1 MTEPGL
7 FQDDDVIRR
16 ITREG
21 ILIASGGAASILQ
34 TSHPGVGQGV
44 YDHSYTFKN
53 PLARL
58 QNTME
63 WLYAVQFGS
72 EEEAEIISSF
82 ARRMHD
88 TVNGPDYDAQ
98 DAEPQVWV
106 GATLFDVSLRF
117 YQALFGR
124 LGPDEIEEFY
134 QQTRVYAQLMGAP
147 AEAQPQDFAE
157 FKVYYRKQLD
167 SFELTEA
174 SKKVAHQ
181 LLYADHLPLY
191 MRPGMG
197 AIRLLTAGL
206 MPEPLRTQ
214 YGWEWNAARERR
226 FIMLVNAL
234 RIVYP
239 RLPLSVRTLPR
250 EFYSRNIRRK
260 VERAKGRASRLSVRS
275 SA

>member
-7 FQDDDVIRR
+7 FHDGDIIRK

-53 PLARL
+53 PLGRL

-88 TVNGPDYDAQ
+88 TVNGPGYDAQ
-98 DAEPQVWV
+98 DAEAQVWV
-106 GATLFDVSLRF
+106 GATLFDIALRF
-117 YQALFGR
+117 YQALFGS
-124 LGPDEIEEFY
+124 LSPDEVEEFY

-174 SKKVAHQ
+174 SRQVAHQ
-181 LLYADHLPLY
+181 LLYGDLPLHL
-191 MRPGMG
+191 RPGLV

-214 YGWEWNAARERR
+214 YGWKWNAARQRR
-226 FIMLVNAL
+226 FVMLVNVL

-250 EFYSRNIRRK
+250 EFYSRNIRKK
-260 VERAKGRASRLSVRS
+260 VERVKKRGARISVRS
-275 SA
+275 TA

>member
-7 FQDDDVIRR
+7 FKDDDIIRR

-21 ILIASGGAASILQ
+21 VLIASGGAASILQ
-34 TSHPGVGQGV
+34 TSHPAVGQGV
-44 YDHSYTFKN
+44 YDHSYTFEN

-63 WLYAVQFGS
+63 WLYAVQFGTRD
-72 EEEAEIISSF
+72 EAEIISSF

-88 TVNGPDYDAQ
+88 TVNGPGYDAQ
-98 DAEPQVWV
+98 DVEPQVWV

-124 LGPDEIEEFY
+124 LSRNQVEEFY

-147 AEAQPQDFAE
+147 ADAQPQNVEE
-157 FKVYYRKQLD
+157 FYVYYRKRLE

-181 LLYADHLPLY
+181 VLHPKLPPHLQ
-191 MRPGMG
+191 PGLA

-206 MPEPLRTQ
+206 MPEPLRAQ
-214 YGWEWNAARERR
+214 YGWKWDAARERR
-226 FIMLVNAL
+226 FLMLVNAL
-234 RIVYP
+234 CVVYP
-239 RLPLSVRTLPR
+239 KLPLSLRTAPR
-250 EFYSRNIRRK
+250 EFYSRNIRK
-260 VERAKGRASRLSVRS
+260 KIEKAGGRGARISVRS
-275 SA
+275 TP

>member
-7 FQDDDVIRR
+7 FKDDDIIRQ
-16 ITREG
+16 IAREG
-21 ILIASGGAASILQ
+21 ILIAAGGAASILQ
-34 TSHPGVGQGV
+34 TSHPAVGQGV

-53 PLARL
+53 PLKRL

-63 WLYAVQFGS
+63 WLYAVQFGTR
-72 EEEAEIISSF
+72 EEAEVISSF
-82 ARRMHD
+82 ARRMHAG
-88 TVNGPDYDAQ
+88 VNGPGYSAQ
-98 DAEPQVWV
+98 DVEPQVWV
-106 GATLFDVSLRF
+106 GATLFDVALRF

-124 LGPDEIEEFY
+124 LSRNQIEEFY

-147 AEAQPQDFAE
+147 AEAQPQNYDE
-157 FKVYYRKQLD
+157 FRVYYRKQIE

-181 LLYADHLPLY
+181 VLNPRLPLY
-191 MRPGMG
+191 LQPGLA

-206 MPEPLRTQ
+206 MPAPLREQ
-214 YGWEWNAARERR
+214 YGWEWDAARERR

-239 RLPLSVRTLPR
+239 KLPLSLRTAPR
-250 EFYSRNIRRK
+250 GFYSRNIREK
-260 VERAKGRASRLSVRS
+260 VERAAKGRGGARI
-275 SA
+275 SARPS